1 MSHTVTQ
8 SLGRRRGIGAV
19 VLAVVACTA
28 LISMLPSSAVAGELF
43 GKNYCQSVTLGHL
56 GGPNDYCTSGS
67 WEYNKVERGYSAQH
81 STCVA
86 TTTDGTK
93 AGVNVSWVCSAGGG
107 YEVLREVN
115 MNAWTKSIIR
125 NNTTGD
131 SEVVVGTEW
140 YCYGGP
146 PC

>member
-1 MSHTVTQ
+1 MSQTATQ
-8 SLGRRRGIGAV
+8 FLGLRRGIVAV

-43 GKNYCQSVTLGHL
+43 GNYFCKNVTLGHL
-56 GGPNDYCTSGS
+56 GGPNDYCTSGN
-67 WEYNKVERGYSAQH
+67 WEYNKVERGISEQH
-81 STCVA
+81 STCVS

-93 AGVNVSWVCSAGGG
+93 AGVNVSWACSAGPG
-107 YEVLREVN
+107 YEILSGVN
-115 MNAWTKSIIR
+115 QYAWTKSIIR

-131 SEVVVGTEW
+131 SEVVLGTEW
-140 YCYGGP
+140 WCEYGP

>member
-1 MSHTVTQ
+1 MSQTATKL
-8 SLGRRRGIGAV
+8 LGIRRGIAAV

-28 LISMLPSSAVAGELF
+28 LISVLPSSAVAGELLGRNF
-43 GKNYCQSVTLGHL
+43 CANVTLGHL

-67 WEYNKVERGYSAQH
+67 WEYNKIERGYSAQH
-81 STCVA
+81 STCVS

-93 AGVNVSWVCSAGGG
+93 AGVNVSWACSAGGG
-107 YEVLREVN
+107 FEVLHEVN

-125 NNTTGD
+125 NNTTAD

-140 YCYGGP
+140 WCQGGP